1 MEVGTGGDD
10 HDERGGGGGIGKMPF
25 PFAVAV
31 QWCCWELLGS
41 QSNWVAFSTMWHEMR
56 NNVTDVPKLIQS

>member
-31 QWCCWELLGS
+31 QWRCWELLGS
-41 QSNWVAFSTMWHEMR
+41 QSNWVAFSTIGRETR
-56 NNVTDVPKLIQS
+56 KN